1 MTGPC
6 NKIAFML
13 EYLSFKIY
21 RLLHASDSFVEMC
34 MFQLETCLVIN
45 NLAKVERCF
54 EFLVIYKLVP
64 VR

>member
-1 MTGPC
+1 
-6 NKIAFML
+6 ML

-21 RLLHASDSFVEMC
+21 RLLHALDSFVEMC

-45 NLAKVERCF
+45 NLAKVERCS

>member
-1 MTGPC
+1 
-6 NKIAFML
+6 
-13 EYLSFKIY
+13 
-21 RLLHASDSFVEMC
+21 MC